1 LPQASGLPMFSSLY
15 FPRLLFLRGAV
26 LAREGH
32 PAEAASY
39 YRIFR
44 AISGPDSAIWGEEQR
59 AQ

>member
-1 LPQASGLPMFSSLY
+1 MFSSLY